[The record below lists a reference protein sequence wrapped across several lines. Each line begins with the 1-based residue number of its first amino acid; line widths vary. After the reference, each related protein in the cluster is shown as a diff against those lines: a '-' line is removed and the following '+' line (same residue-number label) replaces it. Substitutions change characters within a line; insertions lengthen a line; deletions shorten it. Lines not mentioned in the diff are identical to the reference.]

1 MRLDDRTT
9 LFPLQDSRHSM
20 RSLLNEYK
28 SNVGHKEAVIID
40 PHVANIVKGV
50 SALTAA
56 FRLVQLGQCTGN
68 QDASCLRQLR
78 ADKLHEA
85 ILGNLKKLSFT
96 TMGSGQARDT
106 SPNHHFF
113 TPDGSLVSTQRLVYI
128 IDRDDGLQRVRIVR
142 HIFSKNISINTF
154 LSVLTRNRM
163 MAFNLRLYF
172 LSK

>member
-1 MRLDDRTT
+1 
-9 LFPLQDSRHSM
+9 M

-128 IDRDDGLQRVRIVR
+128 IDRDDGLQRVRIIIIGFFFCFV
-142 HIFSKNISINTF
+142 FFEKLNIKFYAFYVANTNS
-154 LSVLTRNRM
+154 LKSVQ
-163 MAFNLRLYF
+163 
-172 LSK
+172 